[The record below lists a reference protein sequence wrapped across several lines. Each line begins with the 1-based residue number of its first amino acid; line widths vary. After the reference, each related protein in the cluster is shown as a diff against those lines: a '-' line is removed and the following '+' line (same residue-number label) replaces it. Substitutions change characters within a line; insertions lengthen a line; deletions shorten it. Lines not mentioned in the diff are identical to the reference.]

1 MLRALA
7 VISTLLGLLS
17 AAPAAAQEQ
26 SVVELE
32 APPPVCGT
40 EPVTIARMQWP
51 SAELLAEIHAR
62 LLRQTFGC
70 EVTVV
75 PGDMAATGSSMISTG
90 QPQVA
95 PELWIARIA
104 EIWNAGAGS
113 QMVRQAGVTYA
124 EPVLEGWF
132 VPDYVVAEHPD
143 LTTVAALQTQWQL
156 FAGGLPKGRFISCPS
171 DWGCSVVNR
180 NLLKANGLDQFFEI
194 VEPANRFELDTL
206 IAEAVSRREPILFYY
221 WQPNSVLAQFAF
233 KSLDLG
239 PYNKDNFLCLGR
251 VTCPSPQP
259 TGFPPEPVIIAIAQV
274 MFLERPEIANYFTRA
289 QMPVA
294 EMNALL
300 QELSLQGATVEA
312 VADNF
317 VLKRPNVW
325 RPWAGLPLLEEPAP
339 SVTELP
345 ATPQQ

>member
-1 MLRALA
+1 MLRALTI
-7 VISTLLGLLS
+7 ISALLGLLI
-17 AAPAAAQEQ
+17 AASVAGQE

-32 APPPVCGT
+32 APPPACGGQ
-40 EPVTIARMQWP
+40 PVTIARMQWP

-62 LLRQTFGC
+62 ILRQTFGC

-124 EPVLEGWF
+124 EQVLEGWF

-143 LTTVAALQTQWQL
+143 LTSLEALKTQAAL
-156 FAGGLPKGRFISCPS
+156 FSGGMSKGKFISCPS

-180 NLLKANGLDQFFEI
+180 NLLKANGLDQLFDI

-206 IAEAVSRREPILFYY
+206 IAEAVSRHEPILFYY

-233 KSLDLG
+233 TSLDLG

-251 VTCPSPQP
+251 VTCPNPQP
-259 TGFPPEPVIIAIAQV
+259 TGFPPEPVIVAIAQT
-274 MFLERPEIANYFTRA
+274 MFLERPEVANYFTKA

-294 EMNALL
+294 VMNDLL
-300 QELSLQGATVEA
+300 QRLSLDQATVEN
-312 VADNF
+312 VADYF
-317 VLKRPNVW
+317 VAERRNVW
-325 RPWAGLPLLEEPAP
+325 HPWAGLPPVEEASP

>member
-1 MLRALA
+1 MLRALT
-7 VISTLLGLLS
+7 VISALLGLLLV
-17 AAPAAAQEQ
+17 APGAAQE

-32 APPPVCGT
+32 APPPACGGQ
-40 EPVTIARMQWP
+40 PVTIARMQWP

-62 LLRQTFGC
+62 ILRQTFGC

-124 EPVLEGWF
+124 ESVLEGWF

-143 LTTVAALQTQWQL
+143 LTNLEALKTQAAL
-156 FAGGLPKGRFISCPS
+156 FSGGMPKGKFISCPS

-180 NLLKANGLDQFFEI
+180 NLLKANGLDQLFDI

-206 IAEAVSRREPILFYY
+206 IAEAVSRHEPILFYY

-251 VTCPSPQP
+251 VTCPNPQP
-259 TGFPPEPVIIAIAQV
+259 TGFPPEPVIVAIAQT
-274 MFLERPEIANYFTRA
+274 MFLERPEVANYFTKA

-294 EMNALL
+294 EMNDLL
-300 QELSLQGATVEA
+300 QRLSLDQATVEN
-312 VADNF
+312 VADYF
-317 VLKRPNVW
+317 VAERRNVW
-325 RPWAGLPLLEEPAP
+325 HPWAGLPPVEEPSP